1 MFWFKQHLDRDEM
14 EQGKLR
20 FGRYCHMK
28 MVRQNKINFLQPEW
42 AQNFPLYA
50 GFSTRNGGVS
60 RPPFHSLNLG
70 FNTEDTLYNVEGN
83 RSTLC
88 RAFDVSPA
96 SLLTVRQVHGN
107 NILVISEPNPDL
119 GHFLAVECDAII
131 TNQPQIMVG
140 ILTADCYSVLF
151 WHPVAQVIAAAHVGW
166 RGAVKGI
173 LGKVLDALREL
184 FQAQAGDLYCAIGP
198 GISAAHYEVD
208 RAVRDEFVKAGV
220 RWNEIA
226 AEKKIGQFWQ
236 LDIARCCRLQL
247 ERGGVDPAKIA
258 DATPWCTFKNRE
270 LFFSYRRDKGQT
282 GRQMGFIMMR
292 S

>member
-1 MFWFKQHLDRDEM
+1 
-14 EQGKLR
+14 
-20 FGRYCHMK
+20 MK

-119 GHFLAVECDAII
+119 GHF
-131 TNQPQIMVG
+131 Q
-140 ILTADCYSVLF
+140 
-151 WHPVAQVIAAAHVGW
+151 
-166 RGAVKGI
+166 
-173 LGKVLDALREL
+173 
-184 FQAQAGDLYCAIGP
+184 
-198 GISAAHYEVD
+198 
-208 RAVRDEFVKAGV
+208 AVRCLQVAEVSLACRRHHEV
-220 RWNEIA
+220 AVARIIA
-226 AEKKIGQFWQ
+226 E
-236 LDIARCCRLQL
+236 
-247 ERGGVDPAKIA
+247 
-258 DATPWCTFKNRE
+258 
-270 LFFSYRRDKGQT
+270 RRDLQ
-282 GRQMGFIMMR
+282 